1 MKRPAPPASFPEP
14 NVPGAQYQGQYRGQY
29 YDPPVQAP
37 VPTPYR
43 GRGDARSFP
52 VHPAYHGRGDA
63 RSFPEAPAY
72 VYNVR
77 DVKIPFRV
85 LIVGRANAGK
95 TTILQRV
102 CDTTES
108 PIIYREGKEVKLD
121 PSVNRG
127 EHEID
132 DELVFSNHR
141 GYVFHDSKG
150 IEAGDA
156 EELEILKDFI
166 RRKCEEKR
174 LRKKLHAI
182 WYCVPMDNHRPGLD
196 IKFYDKICPDPDVPV
211 IVVFTKYDQFLLNV
225 EMDVDDDPDIYPDG
239 NVSEETQRRFEECY
253 LGPLGSDDRYVRL
266 EDMHLKESRC
276 DKLIEKTA
284 ATLSGYVA
292 ALMISAAQKGN
303 LELGVKTALTRVY
316 ARAHIGVELVV
327 RGCLLSFPW
336 IWEELVTDCHVL
348 IHFKPSD
355 DTCP

>member
-1 MKRPAPPASFPEP
+1 MGPPRIPYVGYKPPSSGSSNSGPPKSAPRRAFALPTPGRGPPESAPSKSAPPKSA
-14 NVPGAQYQGQYRGQY
+14 
-29 YDPPVQAP
+29 PPV
-37 VPTPYR
+37 
-43 GRGDARSFP
+43 
-52 VHPAYHGRGDA
+52 
-63 RSFPEAPAY
+63 
-72 VYNVR
+72 N
-77 DVKIPFRV
+77 VKIPFRV

-108 PIIYREGKEVKLD
+108 PIIYREGKKVKLD

-132 DELVFSNHR
+132 DELVFSNHP

-150 IEAGDA
+150 IEAGGV

-182 WYCVPMDNHRPGLD
+182 WFRPFISRLRQLIVRVLRYCVPMDNHRPGLD

-211 IVVFTKYDQFLLNV
+211 IVVFTKYDQFQFNV
-225 EMDVDDDPDIYPDG
+225 EMDVEDDPDKYPEG
-239 NVSEETQRRFEECY
+239 NVSEVTQKLFEEYY

-266 EDMHLKESRC
+266 EEMDKKESRC
-276 DKLIEKTA
+276 DDLIEKTA

-292 ALMISAAQKGN
+292 ALMISAVQKDD
-303 LELGVKTALTRVY
+303 LKLSVKTALTR
-316 ARAHIGVELVV
+316 
-327 RGCLLSFPW
+327 
-336 IWEELVTDCHVL
+336 
-348 IHFKPSD
+348 
-355 DTCP
+355 